1 MSTSPSPSPS
11 PSLSIEIGTAER
23 ALRRLLDERITP
35 AGLSFPEWTTLTV
48 VRNDGPLAVAAVV
61 ERQVAGGV
69 ESAPA
74 AQATVAGLQ
83 RRGYLSPEPLTLT
96 SAGQALYGPVAQGV
110 AGVGRSLWGDL
121 PADEI
126 ETARRILVEVTQRAR
141 QGRDA

>member
-1 MSTSPSPSPS
+1 MSTAPSPS

-23 ALRRLLDERITP
+23 ALRRLLDERIAP
-35 AGLSFPEWTTLTV
+35 AGLSFPEWTTLTF
-48 VRNDGPLAVAAVV
+48 VRNDGPVAVAAVV

-96 SAGQALYGPVAQGV
+96 AAGEALYGPLAQGV

-126 ETARRILVEVTQRAR
+126 ETARRVLVEVTQRAR
-141 QGRDA
+141 RRLAA